1 MPGKSGS
8 RKSESGTIKPG
19 RSKQGKS
26 GGKSKDEAEALR
38 RAGKFL
44 HDEIGPLLSAAGLKL
59 QLFRMDFPETLAQ
72 VREITRALDEA
83 IDGVRTLSRGLSPS
97 PDYSK
102 TTRSRK
108 SG

>member
-8 RKSESGTIKPG
+8 GKSESGTLKSG
-19 RSKQGKS
+19 KSKQGKS
-26 GGKSKDEAEALR
+26 GAKSKEQAEALR

-59 QLFRMDFPETLAQ
+59 QLMRMDFPETLEH
-72 VREITRALDEA
+72 VREITKALDEA
-83 IDGVRTLSRGLSPS
+83 IDRVRTLSRELSPA

-102 TTRSRK
+102 QTRS
-108 SG
+108 SGR

>member
-8 RKSESGTIKPG
+8 GKSESGTLKSG
-19 RSKQGKS
+19 KSKQGKS
-26 GGKSKDEAEALR
+26 GGGSKDKAEALR

-59 QLFRMDFPETLAQ
+59 QLLRMDFPETLAQ

-83 IDGVRTLSRGLSPS
+83 IDRVRTLSRSLSPT

-102 TTRSRK
+102 PTRSRN
-108 SG
+108 SR

>member
-1 MPGKSGS
+1 MPGKSGFG
-8 RKSESGTIKPG
+8 KSASGAPKPG
-19 RSKQGKS
+19 KSKQGKS
-26 GGKSKDEAEALR
+26 GGKSKDQVEALR

-83 IDGVRTLSRGLSPS
+83 IDGVRTLSRGLSPP

-102 TTRSRK
+102 PTRSRK